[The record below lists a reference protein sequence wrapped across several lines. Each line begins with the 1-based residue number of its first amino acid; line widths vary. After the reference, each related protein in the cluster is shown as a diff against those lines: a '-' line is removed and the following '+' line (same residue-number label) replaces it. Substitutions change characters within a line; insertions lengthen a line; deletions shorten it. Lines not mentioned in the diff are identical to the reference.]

1 MRRGWYGLV
10 SRVNPVLDALL
21 TLLVLAPMA
30 AILAFTSWISYLVV
44 IKGWRT
50 NRIVVP
56 PGHPETETAVVANP
70 PVPER
75 TANRSNRASRPSGS
89 RSRQRARRR
98 R

>member
-1 MRRGWYGLV
+1 
-10 SRVNPVLDALL
+10 VNPVLDALL

-30 AILAFTSWISYLVV
+30 AILAFTTWISYLVV
-44 IKGWRT
+44 LKGWRT

-56 PGHPETETAVVANP
+56 PGQPEAEAAMAAAP
-70 PVPER
+70 PVPQR
-75 TANRSNRASRPSGS
+75 AGNRSNRSSRPAGS